1 MADTATITGIR
12 TRTET
17 GGRTVLTIGGA
28 VRPRCRGY
36 FFDSQK
42 MSAIFFTSPRS
53 LPAASMSTFCL
64 L

>member
-1 MADTATITGIR
+1 MTTGIR

-17 GGRTVLTIGGA
+17 DGRTLLKAGGA
-28 VRPRCRGY
+28 VRPHCRGY

-42 MSAIFFTSPRS
+42 MSAIFFTSPRN